1 MAGRF
6 EIFRDDQERFR
17 FRLTGEDGA
26 TLITSEPYEDKETT
40 VDGING
46 LRDCASMALVADLT

>member
-6 EIFRDDQERFR
+6 EIYRDDEDQFR
-17 FRLTGEDGA
+17 FRLTGDDGA
-26 TLITSEPYEDKETT
+26 TLITSEPYQDKETT

-46 LRDCASMALVADLT
+46 IRECASMALVADLT

>member
-6 EIFRDDQERFR
+6 EIYRDDDEQFR
-17 FRLTGEDGA
+17 FRLTGDDGE
-26 TLITSEPYEDKETT
+26 TLITSEPFNDKEMT

-46 LRDCASMALVADLT
+46 IRESASMALITDLT